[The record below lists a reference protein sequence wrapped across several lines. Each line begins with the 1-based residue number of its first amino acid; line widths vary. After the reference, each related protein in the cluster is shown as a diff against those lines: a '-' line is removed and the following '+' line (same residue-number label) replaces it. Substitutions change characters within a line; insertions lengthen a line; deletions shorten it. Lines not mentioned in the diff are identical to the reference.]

1 MSLESEQT
9 DKSVNNAINYGAV
22 TWPATVG
29 GLRVVDEVEG
39 FGEDPMG
46 LVVNS
51 ARDESDSCCIVDT
64 RTHSAKTKTII
75 IAFDKTF
82 EKGVCMIVGE
92 VGFSLHFGQLIYI
105 IVPRQLRTVGKPQ
118 INRSNICGSTIF
130 R

>member
-1 MSLESEQT
+1 MSLKSEQT
-9 DKSVNNAINYGAV
+9 GKSVNDAINDGAV

-51 ARDESDSCCIVDT
+51 VRDESDLCCIVDT
-64 RTHSAKTKTII
+64 RTHSAKTKAII

-82 EKGVCMIVGE
+82 EKGICMIVRAHGGGGVFTFRSVDSPNTAE
-92 VGFSLHFGQLIYI
+92 DC
-105 IVPRQLRTVGKPQ
+105 RQAADK
-118 INRSNICGSTIF
+118 S
-130 R
+130 

>member
-9 DKSVNNAINYGAV
+9 GKSVNDAINDGAV

-51 ARDESDSCCIVDT
+51 ARDESDPCCIVDT

-75 IAFDKTF
+75 IAFDKAF
-82 EKGVCMIVGE
+82 EKGICMIVRAHGGSG
-92 VGFSLHFGQLIYI
+92 VFVTFRSVDIYHS
-105 IVPRQLRTVGKPQ
+105 PKTAEDRRQAADK
-118 INRSNICGSTIF
+118 S
-130 R
+130 